1 MDKKTMLKV
10 FGDAFLRS
18 FVVLLAITIVGF
30 AVFFVVRVNIDK
42 KEKEQTTTEATTTEA
57 TTEVTTTEATTEA
70 TTEEITTE
78 EPTTELEEISSTDKK
93 IVVLNSTS
101 ISGLAKRWA
110 NKLSGAGFES
120 VVTGNYTAGAN
131 TKTIIY
137 VSEEGMGNDLIE
149 YFADAE
155 IKVGKP
161 DSGTYSP
168 SSGVSLDGVEVYI
181 VVGSNDT
188 TVQ

>member
-1 MDKKTMLKV
+1 MPENFKEHFKK
-10 FGDAFLRS
+10 F
-18 FVVLLAITIVGF
+18 
-30 AVFFVVRVNIDK
+30 
-42 KEKEQTTTEATTTEA
+42 
-57 TTEVTTTEATTEA
+57 
-70 TTEEITTE
+70 
-78 EPTTELEEISSTDKK
+78 
-93 IVVLNSTS
+93 
-101 ISGLAKRWA
+101 
-110 NKLSGAGFES
+110 
-120 VVTGNYTAGAN
+120 NY
-131 TKTIIY
+131 
-137 VSEEGMGNDLIE
+137 NDLIE